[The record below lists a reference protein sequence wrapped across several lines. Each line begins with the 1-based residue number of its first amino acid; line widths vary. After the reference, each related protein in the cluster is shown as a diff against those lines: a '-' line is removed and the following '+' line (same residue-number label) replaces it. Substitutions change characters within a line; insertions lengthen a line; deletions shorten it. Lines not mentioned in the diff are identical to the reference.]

1 MFNTAHCVSILPQ
14 AFNSSSP
21 TGQSPFWPPR
31 VPDNVE
37 TIAASYVQKGTGG
50 KVRLFN
56 LSPDTKISG
65 MAITSGT
72 AKKLGES
79 VLGSWGE
86 AMRDALRNKESSER
100 APCAYPRS

>member
-1 MFNTAHCVSILPQ
+1 MKVAQSQ
-14 AFNSSSP
+14 AFNSSSGP
-21 TGQSPFWPPR
+21 QLFWPPR

-79 VLGSWGE
+79 VLGSWVG
-86 AMRDALRNKESSER
+86 ARLPFR
-100 APCAYPRS
+100 AFLVPQRVPHGFTPIS